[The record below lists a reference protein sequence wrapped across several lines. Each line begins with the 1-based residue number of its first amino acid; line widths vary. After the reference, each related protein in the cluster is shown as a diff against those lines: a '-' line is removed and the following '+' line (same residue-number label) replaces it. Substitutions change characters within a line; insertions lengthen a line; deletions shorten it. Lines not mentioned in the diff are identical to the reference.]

1 MIVETCIDKNICQVV
16 QHGKTPYR
24 MHSSVVVNV
33 KEMEGKLETLLK
45 TNDKESNRGTLTIGN
60 FGFP

>member
-1 MIVETCIDKNICQVV
+1 MV

-24 MHSSVVVNV
+24 MRSSVVVNV
-33 KEMEGKLETLLK
+33 KEMEENVESLLK
-45 TNDKESNRGTLTIGN
+45 TNDKESNPGTLTIGN

>member
-1 MIVETCIDKNICQVV
+1 MV

-24 MHSSVVVNV
+24 MHSSVAVNV
-33 KEMEGKLETLLK
+33 KEMEENVETLLK
-45 TNDKESNRGTLTIGN
+45 TSDKESNRSKLTIGS

>member
-1 MIVETCIDKNICQVV
+1 MV

-33 KEMEGKLETLLK
+33 KEMEGKMETLLK
-45 TNDKESNRGTLTIGN
+45 TNDKKSNCGTLTIGN
-60 FGFP
+60 FGFS

>member
-1 MIVETCIDKNICQVV
+1 MV
-16 QHGKTPYR
+16 QHGKTPHR

-33 KEMEGKLETLLK
+33 KEMEGNMETLLK
-45 TNDKESNRGTLTIGN
+45 TNGKKSNCGTLTIGN

>member
-1 MIVETCIDKNICQVV
+1 MLTKISVKWYNM
-16 QHGKTPYR
+16 GKLHYR
-24 MHSSVVVNV
+24 MHSSVVDNV
-33 KEMEGKLETLLK
+33 KEMEGNVETLLK